1 MNNLAT
7 ALKAA
12 AGNVGTGEATN
23 PNAWDISYAELDTSD
38 SDNYFNLNTMVFIED
53 FSVASEEANVRGM
66 FFKSDGT
73 KMYIVGNSG
82 DDVNEY
88 ALSTAWDPTTASYT
102 TTFSVSSQELTPSG
116 VHFKTDGTKMYV
128 IGYTSD
134 AVFEYDLSTAWD
146 VSTASY
152 QQSFSVA
159 TQSDIPEDLWFKPDG
174 TKMYVTGPTSDAVHE
189 YDLSTA
195 WDVSTASLN
204 QSQSVAAQEGGPRGL
219 CFKSDGTKM
228 WISGTSGDGIDE
240 FSLSTAWDVSTI
252 SHVRFTSFNGSN
264 ALTSAGT
271 TNVSETNPMALFW
284 TPDGDKLFMSG
295 NVTDKVHVFKAGV
308 NFKDVSSEETI
319 PNGIFFKTNGT
330 KMYVIGR
337 QYDKVHEYDLSTAWD
352 TTTASLNQ
360 SFSVNSQAPAPQ
372 GLFFKSD
379 GTKMYITGSTNDAVH
394 EYDLTTG
401 WDVST
406 ASFNQ
411 SFSVATQLATP
422 NAVFFKDDGTKM
434 YSTGNTSDAVFEYD
448 LSTAWDVS
456 TSSYSQS
463 FSVAS
468 QETAPRGLSFK
479 DDGTKMYVCG
489 SSGDDINEY
498 DLSTAWD
505 VSTASYSQNFYVG
518 TQEVNLEGM
527 FFKPNGTAFWITG
540 NIHDNV
546 YKYSIRSS

>member
-1 MNNLAT
+1 MYNLTT

-12 AGNVGTGEATN
+12 AGNAGSAEATN

-38 SDNYFNLNTMVFIED
+38 SDNYFNLDTMVFIED
-53 FSVASEEANVRGM
+53 FSVATEEANTRGM

-73 KMYIVGNSG
+73 KMYITGNSG

-102 TTFSVSSQELTPSG
+102 TTFSVSSQDTTPSG

-134 AVFEYDLSTAWD
+134 SVHEYDLSTAWD

-152 QQSFSVA
+152 SQSFSVA

-189 YDLSTA
+189 YNLSTA
-195 WDVSTASLN
+195 WDVSTASHN
-204 QSQSVAAQEGGPRGL
+204 QSQSVAAQETGPRGL

-228 WISGTSGDGIDE
+228 WISGTAADGIDE

-252 SHVRFTSFNGSN
+252 SYVRFTSFNGAN

-271 TNVSETNPMALFW
+271 TNVAETNPFALFW
-284 TPDGDKLFMSG
+284 TPDGDKLFMTG
-295 NVTDKVHVFKAGV
+295 NVTDKVHVFKTGV

-319 PNGIFFKTNGT
+319 PNGVFFKPNGT

-379 GTKMYITGSTNDAVH
+379 GTKMYVTGSTNDAVH
-394 EYDLTTG
+394 EYDLSTA

-406 ASFNQ
+406 TSFNQ

-456 TSSYSQS
+456 TASYSQS

-468 QETAPRGLSFK
+468 EETAPRGLFFK

-489 SSGDDINEY
+489 STGDDINEY

-518 TQEVNLEGM
+518 TQEPNLEGM
-527 FFKPNGTAFWITG
+527 YFKPDGTAFWITG
-540 NIHDNV
+540 NLYDNV
-546 YKYSIRSS
+546 YKYNIRSS

>member
-1 MNNLAT
+1 MHNLTT
-7 ALKAA
+7 ALSAA
-12 AGNVGTGEATN
+12 AGNVGAGGATN

-38 SDNYFNLNTMVFIED
+38 SDNYFNFDTMVFIES
-53 FSVASEEANVRGM
+53 FSVASQEANTRGM

-73 KMYIVGNSG
+73 KMYIIGNSG

-88 ALSTAWDPTTASYT
+88 ALSTAWDPTTST
-102 TTFSVSSQELTPSG
+102 FTHSFSVNSQDGTPSG

-128 IGYTSD
+128 IGYAND
-134 AVFEYDLSTAWD
+134 GVYEYNLSTAWD
-146 VSTASY
+146 VSSASY
-152 QQSFSVA
+152 SQSFSVA
-159 TQSDIPEDLWFKPDG
+159 TQEITPEDLWFKTDG
-174 TKMYVTGPTSDAVHE
+174 TKMYVTGPSSDSIHE

-195 WDVSTASLN
+195 WDISTASLN
-204 QSQSVAAQEGGPRGL
+204 QSQSISGQETGPRGL
-219 CFKSDGTKM
+219 YFKSDGTKM
-228 WISGTSGDGIDE
+228 WVSGTTGDGIDE

-271 TNVSETNPMALFW
+271 TNVAETNPLAIFW
-284 TPDGDKLFMSG
+284 SPDGDKLFMSG
-295 NVTDKVHVFKAGV
+295 NVTDKVHVFKPGV

-319 PNGIFFKTNGT
+319 PNGVFFKTNGT

-337 QYDKVHEYDLSTAWD
+337 QYDKVHEYDLSTPWD

-379 GTKMYITGSTNDAVH
+379 GTKLYVTGSTNDAVH

-401 WDVST
+401 WDIST

-422 NAVFFKDDGTKM
+422 NTVFFKDDGTKM
-434 YSTGNTSDAVFEYD
+434 YLTGNTSDTVHEYD

-456 TSSYSQS
+456 TASYSQG
-463 FSVAS
+463 FSVSA
-468 QETAPRGLSFK
+468 QEGAPRGLSFK

-505 VSTASYSQNFYVG
+505 VSTASYLQNFYVG
-518 TQEVNLEGM
+518 TQELNLEDM
-527 FFKPNGTAFWITG
+527 FFKPDGTAFWITG

-546 YKYSIRSS
+546 YKYNIRSS